1 MYLLVLLFTAFCVNV
16 CFSQAT
22 AYLKYWPAFV
32 EQLRWSI
39 FSGAMIKPPSTPH
52 PRGRCQCV
60 ASNTFCKYG
69 RQCRFY
75 PASSSTATE
84 DHKTSS
90 EKTYD
95 PTTRSTT
102 TASTTATPTI
112 DTRPNM
118 PHDQMLEST
127 VPCSFYQIGM
137 CRFGHRCRFAHQPHR
152 VLLSLEQN
160 ELENPTKCVTGDTFI
175 DFNLNG
181 WDAANAWMQ
190 HFHLPMATSAIAN
203 GSEIDPT
210 PPKKE
215 GAENGVMEVEQHCRL
230 LQEQTTRHR
239 LGITFMKQNIKCVD
253 DVLTLSWTQIHY
265 ICNDL
270 SLQDGINLKISL
282 GLLDTNIVPG
292 NYHKFKKLKVYRD
305 EETSGIGDCF
315 KRKNKEI
322 NHNPNHREQYI
333 STNYKSSLC
342 ENYHFGGEPGV
353 VRCCQFGERCHY
365 IHDELLLE
373 INLKRFVSPTQP
385 FVH

>member
-1 MYLLVLLFTAFCVNV
+1 
-16 CFSQAT
+16 
-22 AYLKYWPAFV
+22 
-32 EQLRWSI
+32 
-39 FSGAMIKPPSTPH
+39 MIKPPSTPP

-60 ASNTFCKYG
+60 AANTFCKYG

-75 PASSSTATE
+75 PASSSAANE

-90 EKTYD
+90 KKYD

-102 TASTTATPTI
+102 TAITTATPSI

-118 PHDQMLEST
+118 PHDRMLEST
-127 VPCSFYQIGM
+127 IPCSFYQIGM
-137 CRFGHRCRFAHQPHR
+137 CRFGHRCRFAHESPHPG
-152 VLLSLEQN
+152 LLPLEKN
-160 ELENPTKCVTGDTFI
+160 DKTNPTKCVTGDTFI
-175 DFNLNG
+175 DFNLNS

-190 HFHLPMATSAIAN
+190 HFRLPTATSAIAN

-210 PPKKE
+210 TPKKE
-215 GAENGVMEVEQHCRL
+215 GAAEHGVMEVEQHCRS
-230 LQEQTTRHR
+230 LQEQTTRQR
-239 LGITFMKQNIKCVD
+239 LGITFLKQNIKCVD

-270 SLQDGINLKISL
+270 SLQDGINFKISL

-305 EETSGIGDCF
+305 EEASGIGDCF
-315 KRKNKEI
+315 KRKNNKRI
-322 NHNPNHREQYI
+322 NHNPNRREQHI

-342 ENYHFGGEPGV
+342 ENYHFGGEPGM
-353 VRCCQFGERCHY
+353 VRSCQFGERCHY

-373 INLKRFVSPTQP
+373 INLKRFVSSKTT
-385 FVH
+385 VRSLTRKRK